1 MPPVYCRVPPLR
13 MRLEAAEELLP
24 NGVGARGL
32 PTSLQFMGRAWEEN
46 RVLDAARAYQS
57 LTDWHTRHPKLD

>member
-1 MPPVYCRVPPLR
+1 
-13 MRLEAAEELLP
+13 
-24 NGVGARGL
+24 
-32 PTSLQFMGRAWEEN
+32 MGRAWEEN